1 MKEYDFENAEHESR
15 DKRVIVTILSGYT
28 GLLDNLL
35 KNGVRQIA
43 VCLSRLRANRY
54 AGSQATIRNCIAD
67 HQHFIPPTRY
77 AGDPPGNRGRRYPIG
92 LGKSYQM
99 DWGVPRFTLFLEKN
113 TPLRALLW
121 SATTNMKSAV
131 IRRDYAGHPLCQK
144 DYEQFMRTVGFQTRL
159 CKPHRPLRRARWSAW
174 SVSWRTASWPDEPI
188 HLCRNRGGEFENVAI
203 LVVIA
208 VNEGG
213 YREVLG
219 AAERVK
225 KDKASWV
232 GFFQWLRSCGLA
244 GVKLI
249 VSDKCLGTLESV
261 GEVFSKTKYQRCTV
275 HFYRNMFS
283 VAPRSKV
290 KLVFKMFKAIHAQE
304 SKKAARKKPKPW

>member
-1 MKEYDFENAEHESR
+1 MPGIPSVKKIMSSSCELW
-15 DKRVIVTILSGYT
+15 V
-28 GLLDNLL
+28 
-35 KNGVRQIA
+35 
-43 VCLSRLRANRY
+43 SRLGSANRTALY
-54 AGSQATIRNCIAD
+54 EGRGGAPGPFRGEQLPGRTNRSICAAT
-67 HQHFIPPTRY
+67 
-77 AGDPPGNRGRRYPIG
+77 G
-92 LGKSYQM
+92 
-99 DWGVPRFTLFLEKN
+99 
-113 TPLRALLW
+113 
-121 SATTNMKSAV
+121 
-131 IRRDYAGHPLCQK
+131 
-144 DYEQFMRTVGFQTRL
+144 
-159 CKPHRPLRRARWSAW
+159 
-174 SVSWRTASWPDEPI
+174 
-188 HLCRNRGGEFENVAI
+188 GGEFENVAI